1 MNNIKVFE
9 NNEFGTVRTVEV
21 DREPFFVGKDVAEIL
36 GYSNPS
42 KAISMHVDEED
53 KEFVMM
59 NIANS
64 QNGNLP
70 IGQTKTA
77 LINESGLYSLV
88 LSSKLP
94 NAKRFKRWVTS
105 EVLPA
110 IRKTGGYIGGAKGM
124 TEAEI
129 MARAVLIGQRTIE
142 EQKRKIDNLQNEID
156 VNRPKVLFADA
167 VSASHTSILVGE
179 LAKIL
184 RGNGCNIGQNRL
196 FERLRND
203 GYLMKCGT
211 SKNIPTQRA
220 MEMGLFEIKEGSYI
234 NGNGANVITKTTKVT
249 GKGQTF
255 FVNKFLREQ
264 GV

>member
-1 MNNIKVFE
+1 MNNIQVFK
-9 NNEFGTVRTVEV
+9 NSEFGTVRTVEV

-36 GYSNPS
+36 GYSNPQ
-42 KAISMHVDEED
+42 KAIRDHVDEED
-53 KEFVMM
+53 KTLNESFTV
-59 NIANS
+59 
-64 QNGNLP
+64 NG
-70 IGQTKTA
+70 TMA
-77 LINESGLYSLV
+77 VLINESGLYSLV

-94 NAKRFKRWVTS
+94 TAKRFKRWVTS

-234 NGNGANVITKTTKVT
+234 NGNGVNVITKTTKVT

-264 GV
+264 GA

>member
-1 MNNIKVFE
+1 MNNIQVFK
-9 NNEFGTVRTVEV
+9 NSEFGTVRTVEV

-36 GYSNPS
+36 GYSNPQ
-42 KAISMHVDEED
+42 KAIRDHVDEED
-53 KEFVMM
+53 KTLNESFTV
-59 NIANS
+59 
-64 QNGNLP
+64 NG
-70 IGQTKTA
+70 TMA
-77 LINESGLYSLV
+77 VLINESGLYSLV

-94 NAKRFKRWVTS
+94 TAKRFKRWVTS

-110 IRKTGGYIGGAKGM
+110 IRKTGGYIGGAENM

-255 FVNKFLREQ
+255 FVNKFLREAN
-264 GV
+264 GNGSTINE

>member
-1 MNNIKVFE
+1 MNNIQVF
-9 NNEFGTVRTVEV
+9 NNSEFGTVRTVEV
-21 DREPFFVGKDVAEIL
+21 NREPFFVGKDVADIL
-36 GYSNPS
+36 GYQNGSRDINR
-42 KAISMHVDEED
+42 HVDEED
-53 KEFVMM
+53 RHKIMLFDGNQDKETIV
-59 NIANS
+59 
-64 QNGNLP
+64 
-70 IGQTKTA
+70 
-77 LINESGLYSLV
+77 INESGLYSLV

-94 NAKRFKRWVTS
+94 TAKKFKRWVTS

-110 IRKTGGYIGGAKGM
+110 IRKTGGYIGGAENM

-234 NGNGANVITKTTKVT
+234 NGSGVNVITKTTKVT